1 MYKEA
6 LEEITEKIPDLK
18 DQGNPVIVTEE
29 MTEEIAKSLVLKVI
43 PILEKSDYFTNQTKA
58 VLKEFGWT
66 REFGLNKEIF
76 DKAKL
81 SETAPVEETK
91 EELSEPTMVLSDF
104 IKEATKIRELKDIC
118 SSEPEFK
125 SIRGQLASYKSMEI
139 LRIDMLKL
147 LETPVPDTT
156 AIKLEK
162 LDQLIAEKNLKVKP
176 SDAVLPTMRETGL
189 ITTRPPFSTLF
200 EVSKMTLN
208 AVVESMQKNGYD
220 EAFPAIL
227 WGDVM
232 IDGHTRLK
240 AAILAEIK
248 EIPVEVKKFKD
259 ETEALRYAI
268 HNQRDRRNLND
279 AELLRSIRIVDQPLT
294 KEEAGAK
301 GGKATE
307 RKIEPSHKVTAKVLG
322 LGQSVVSDARTVMTD
337 AEATKEVE
345 EGKTTI
351 RKAAKKVRAANKKPK
366 EVIAEP
372 KTPVEVVV
380 RVLRDNAG
388 EEMLIPSIVE
398 QSAKMSETE
407 LIDMEEVVN
416 NVLEVL
422 IACRLVKMLSGDK
435 IIIKKILK

>member
-1 MYKEA
+1 MYREA

-18 DQGNPVIVTEE
+18 DQGKPVIVTEE
-29 MTEEIAKSLVLKVI
+29 MTEEVAKSLVLKVI

-76 DKAKL
+76 DKAKSL
-81 SETAPVEETK
+81 ETAPVDEPK
-91 EELSEPTMVLSDF
+91 EDEPVMVLSDF

-147 LETPVPDTT
+147 LETPVIDST
-156 AIKLEK
+156 ATKLEK